1 MKHYLLIIFVFLLN
15 IPVGNAQDANHVLE
29 DFSSLSEKNQTV
41 ERVDTLVKYIRKEF
55 YKNNYGNTISVG
67 EETLKLAKQ
76 LGDQKAVF
84 RISSLLGN
92 AFLQLD
98 DTLQARRI
106 FYRTLQDA
114 KRLND
119 TTRSLTTARIDLG
132 NYYAL
137 QEKNDLAIYQY
148 EHAIPLARKLKD
160 TTHLFILNYN
170 IAELYLD
177 QENIF
182 EASHYVNQVDL
193 LVKGVKAEAY
203 QAVASLVK
211 GRLHFLKNEPEAA
224 IVYLAESVRLAE
236 KSGYNDALIE
246 AYEVYAKAEMALEN
260 YESAAELLLKAD
272 EYKSEKYK
280 TDKIKA
286 LEKVTAKFKI
296 NQYEQELAAQ
306 SMQNEINQQQA
317 KRDTTV
323 LWIKIASGI
332 LLLFSIIL
340 LISYIKRRRLMN
352 DLVIKNEKYLEAKEL
367 SEAQVEA
374 KSKLFSNITHELR
387 TPMYGIIGISSLLQ
401 DDPRLY
407 HQNENL
413 NSLKFSADYLLSLI
427 NNVLQFNKMNST
439 HEKLKRSEF
448 NLRELIQNVVE
459 STKYLNT
466 AKPNSYHIEIDEHI
480 PHTLVG
486 DDIKVS
492 QILMNLLSN
501 ASKFTHNGFITI
513 EVEREADEGENIC
526 INFSIQ
532 DSGIGISK
540 ERQQDIFTEFSQ
552 TRSSYK
558 HQGTGLGLPIVKR
571 LLELLG
577 SSIVLESEPNKGTHV
592 CFNLCFEKARRANR
606 NISNNLEPVPSIQGK
621 KVLVVDDNTINLLVT
636 EKMLER
642 QGAHVFVASSGKV
655 GIEMAQTLQ
664 LDLILMDINM
674 PEMNGFEVAEIIRS
688 FDSNV
693 PIVALTAVEKEKLIL
708 KNGSSLFD
716 DFIIKPYKPEQFI
729 NMISNFV
736 NVEVY

>member
-15 IPVGNAQDANHVLE
+15 VPVGNAQDANHVLE
-29 DFSSLSEKNQTV
+29 DFSSLSEKNQTA

-224 IVYLAESVRLAE
+224 TVYLAESVRLAE

-246 AYEVYAKAEMALEN
+246 AYGVYAKAEMALEN
-260 YESAAELLLKAD
+260 YESAANLLLKAD

-306 SMQNEINQQQA
+306 SLQNEINQQQA

-513 EVEREADEGENIC
+513 EVEREDDEG
-526 INFSIQ
+526 
-532 DSGIGISK
+532 
-540 ERQQDIFTEFSQ
+540 
-552 TRSSYK
+552 
-558 HQGTGLGLPIVKR
+558 
-571 LLELLG
+571 
-577 SSIVLESEPNKGTHV
+577 
-592 CFNLCFEKARRANR
+592 
-606 NISNNLEPVPSIQGK
+606 
-621 KVLVVDDNTINLLVT
+621 DN
-636 EKMLER
+636 
-642 QGAHVFVASSGKV
+642 
-655 GIEMAQTLQ
+655 
-664 LDLILMDINM
+664 
-674 PEMNGFEVAEIIRS
+674 
-688 FDSNV
+688 
-693 PIVALTAVEKEKLIL
+693 
-708 KNGSSLFD
+708 
-716 DFIIKPYKPEQFI
+716 
-729 NMISNFV
+729 
-736 NVEVY
+736 